1 MSDTAVHLQF
11 ADGEYRFWLP
21 LPQVVELERKTG
33 VSILVIEE
41 RLRAAIGTN
50 GDVSDPA
57 SDFVFLGG
65 GSATVTDVRE
75 TLRLALWGGGGGLV
89 DGQEVEV
96 GPNTARQLVDAY
108 VYPARPFAEGVVVA
122 WRVLHAAIHGI
133 RLAEKK
139 SPEGLTGEQP
149 GEQPS
154 ESPSEKDS

>member
-1 MSDTAVHLQF
+1 MADTAVHLQF

-33 VSILVIEE
+33 ASILAIEE
-41 RLRAAIGTN
+41 RLRAAIGAD
-50 GDVSDPA
+50 GPQEDPT
-57 SDFVFLGG
+57 FVFLGG
-65 GSATVTDVRE
+65 GSATVADVRE

-108 VYPARPFAEGVVVA
+108 VYPARPFSEGVVQA

-133 RLAEKK
+133 QLVKK
-139 SPEGLTGEQP
+139 KGKGVTGA
-149 GEQPS
+149 GETPS
-154 ESPSEKDS
+154 ENLSEKGS